1 MCISVFVDVHPDEDL
16 CGYKVLTTNDGTFR
30 SMEIGR
36 IDGREKLRMTRLRV
50 MGNINK
56 LKLGV

>member
-30 SMEIGR
+30 SMEIRR
-36 IDGREKLRMTRLRV
+36 IDGREKL
-50 MGNINK
+50 G
-56 LKLGV
+56 